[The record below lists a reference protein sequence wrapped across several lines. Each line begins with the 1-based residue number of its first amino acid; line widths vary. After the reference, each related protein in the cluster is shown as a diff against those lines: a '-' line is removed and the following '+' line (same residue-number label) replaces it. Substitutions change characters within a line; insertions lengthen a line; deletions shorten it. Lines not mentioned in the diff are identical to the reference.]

1 MTEFHFTRFPGSAAG
16 EELQVRLVRGRL
28 PLVEVPDTWWGT
40 IGKVTGRRCD
50 HAGNCAEAIKA
61 DLQVLKVTKKYVSGK
76 YVADFNGRNLE
87 GQFSVKYRQKRPLC
101 ICECKD
107 VNPWLEWSLM
117 KSAAKSELFSKLPS
131 VDTLVRASSLA
142 PLVTSH
148 GSAAVTDAVRIV
160 LSRLREEVCDSR
172 MDERSLDLALGGLSA
187 AVERQLRQSLGYSLL
202 PLINATGVIL
212 HTNLGRA
219 PLAAA
224 ALDRVRVTAGS
235 YSNLEFDL
243 STGERGKRDV
253 HLDRLFQKLLDD
265 VLPSFARLDGRGRP
279 SLRGS
284 EPTISTAISTIVVNN
299 NAAAVLLA
307 LNSLA
312 EGGEVIV
319 SRGELVE
326 IGGSFRIP
334 DVMSRSNATLREV
347 GTTNRTRIADYER
360 AINDRTRLL
369 LRVHRSNFEI
379 TGFTEQPALD
389 ELVALARRRNLPLM
403 EDLGSGAL
411 FDLRSVGI
419 NDEPG
424 VLDSL
429 RAGVDVV
436 TYSGDKLLGGP
447 QAGLISGRADL
458 VARMRSNSLFR
469 ALRVDKLTY
478 AALEATLLAYVKR
491 DHDAVPVLRMMRLS
505 KDEIASRAE
514 KIVSRI
520 ESARLNNAQVKS
532 VRLKLELVDGKSVI
546 GGGAAPSAVLPTRLI
561 ALTHVDLS
569 DDELSARLR
578 ANTPPVIA
586 RVEEGRVLLDLRTVF
601 PEQDANL
608 ATALASL
615 TET

>member
-1 MTEFHFTRFPGSAAG
+1 
-16 EELQVRLVRGRL
+16 
-28 PLVEVPDTWWGT
+28 
-40 IGKVTGRRCD
+40 
-50 HAGNCAEAIKA
+50 
-61 DLQVLKVTKKYVSGK
+61 VST
-76 YVADFNGRNLE
+76 AN
-87 GQFSVKYRQKRPLC
+87 
-101 ICECKD
+101 
-107 VNPWLEWSLM
+107 
-117 KSAAKSELFSKLPS
+117 KSALFQKLPS
-131 VDTLVRASSLA
+131 TDELLRQPDMEALIEREG
-142 PLVTSH
+142 H
-148 GSAAVTDAVRIV
+148 AAVAESIRVV
-160 LSRLREEVCDSR
+160 LARLRQEISSGQITGGQL
-172 MDERSLDLALGGLSA
+172 DEKSLDLALGGLSA
-187 AVERQLRQSLGYSLL
+187 AIERQLRQSLSYSLL
-202 PLINATGVIL
+202 ALVNATGVIL

-219 PLAAA
+219 PLGAAV
-224 ALDRVRVTAGS
+224 LDHVRATAS
-235 YSNLEFDL
+235 VYSNLEFDL
-243 STGERGKRDV
+243 ATGERGKRDV
-253 HLDRLFQKLLDD
+253 HVDRLFQKLLDN
-265 VLPSFARLDGRGRP
+265 LGPSPRE
-279 SLRGS
+279 S
-284 EPTISTAISTIVVNN
+284 EQTISTGTSTAISTIVVNN

-334 DVMSRSNATLREV
+334 DVMSKSSATLREV
-347 GTTNRTRIADYER
+347 GTTNRTRIADYDR

-389 ELVALARRRNLPLM
+389 ELVALAHRRNLPLM

-411 FDLRSVGI
+411 IDLRSVGI
-419 NDEPG
+419 TGEPG

-429 RAGVDVV
+429 RAGVDIV

-505 KDEIASRAE
+505 KDEIAGRAE
-514 KIVSRI
+514 GMVSRVQSVQGK
-520 ESARLNNAQVKS
+520 SA
-532 VRLKLELVDGKSVI
+532 RLKLELIDGESVI

-561 ALTHVDLS
+561 AVTHADLS
-569 DDELSARLR
+569 ADELSARLR
-578 ANTPPVIA
+578 GSDPPVIA
-586 RVEEGRVLLDLRTVF
+586 RVEEGRVVLDLRTVF

-608 ATALASL
+608 ATGLASL
-615 TET
+615 N